1 VRVST
6 WSLVLPI
13 TAVLAAVAVWRE
25 YPALVRYWRMRQM

>member
-6 WSLVLPI
+6 WSFVLPI
-13 TAVLAAVAVWRE
+13 TAVLAAAVWKE